1 MQRTS
6 ITLPMDLV
14 QELMSAVKAKN
25 KTEAVILAVRDE
37 IRKMKKGQLN
47 GMAGKIEFSL
57 SAEELRHGDHRLG

>member
-6 ITLPMDLV
+6 ITLPLDLGL
-14 QELMSAVKAKN
+14 ELMSVVNAKN

-37 IRKMKKGQLN
+37 IRKKKKEQLQD
-47 GMAGKIEFSL
+47 MAGKIEFTI

>member
-1 MQRTS
+1 MT
-6 ITLPMDLV
+6 
-14 QELMSAVKAKN
+14 AVKAKN

-37 IRKMKKGQLN
+37 IRKMKKEQLK